1 MLIAV
6 ISDTH
11 GDNYNINK
19 VIPKIDKAE
28 VLIHLGDYYRD
39 LSEIEKKFK
48 GKIIGVKGN
57 CDFGVD
63 PDNELLEVIGGKR
76 FFITHGHRYGVKYG
90 IHRLQY
96 RAEEL
101 EADIVLYGHT
111 HISSVEYEN
120 GIWFINPGSVGEAR
134 DAFESFALIEIDDKG
149 VNPTI
154 VKV

>member
-1 MLIAV
+1 VLVAV

-11 GDNYNINK
+11 GDKHNIDK
-19 VIPKIDKAE
+19 IIPKLEKAE
-28 VLIHLGDYYRD
+28 VLIHLGDYHRD
-39 LSEIEKKFK
+39 LSGIENKFK

-57 CDFGVD
+57 CDFAMG
-63 PDNELLEVIGGKR
+63 LESETLEIIEGKR
-76 FFITHGHRYGVKYG
+76 FFITHGHRYDVKYG

-111 HISSVEYEN
+111 HISSVEYEG

-134 DAFESFALIEIDDKG
+134 DAFESFALIEISDNG

-154 VKV
+154 VEV